1 MFRFMYMYAFS
12 FLFSAMARL
21 LVDSPRYAYGVQVM
35 HQSFVSPA
43 ALGPGIPGT

>member
-21 LVDSPRYAYGVQVM
+21 LVDSPQYAYGVQVR
-35 HQSFVSPA
+35 FK
-43 ALGPGIPGT
+43 IIIK